1 MFFGNIASQSRTF
14 MKLYTQPRGVSMIIR
29 RFSRFFTMICA
40 GLILFLTAM
49 PSTPA
54 FAARSSPQDATVQL
68 DGITAASEDVAKSAP
83 LGEKQV
89 EARSE
94 EGLNEVQGAADADK
108 MVKAAKPDQSGSAM
122 ANELT
127 RRIRKDK

>member
-1 MFFGNIASQSRTF
+1 MQ
-14 MKLYTQPRGVSMIIR
+14 LRGVLMIIR
-29 RFSRFFTMICA
+29 HFSRFFIMLCA
-40 GLILFLTAM
+40 GLILFMTAM
-49 PSTPA
+49 PTSPA

-68 DGITAASEDVAKSAP
+68 DEITAASEDVAKSLP

-108 MVKAAKPDQSGSAM
+108 MIKAAKPDQSGSAM
-122 ANELT
+122 ANKL
-127 RRIRKDK
+127 IRKIGKDK